1 MLKKLIIVLT
11 IAVYGVPSSGMT
23 FYIHYCC
30 GKVDKINLSGSD
42 NKKCPFVFQA
52 SSAKGCCDS
61 KKVEVKIKSDHEP
74 GYSIKNFCKL
84 FSDSH
89 TLTASAVISFYTLP
103 YSILSYSSTSPPL
116 QENVSLYKLNC
127 IYRI

>member
-89 TLTASAVISFYTLP
+89 TLTASAVISLNK
-103 YSILSYSSTSPPL
+103 TSPQKRSATKAARL
-116 QENVSLYKLNC
+116 KQTSLLTKQT
-127 IYRI
+127 